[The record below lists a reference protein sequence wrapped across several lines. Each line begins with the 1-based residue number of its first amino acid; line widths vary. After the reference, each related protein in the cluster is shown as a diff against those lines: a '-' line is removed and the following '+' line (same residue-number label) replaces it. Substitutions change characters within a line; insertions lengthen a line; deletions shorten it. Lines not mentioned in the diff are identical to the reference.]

1 MKEKLTNNLAIKLIA
16 LFCAFFVWLAVVNV
30 ANPIKVSTREV
41 PVTITNDQVLEQ
53 ADLAYDVVGKK
64 TAVISFKIRTKDD
77 YKVKA
82 SDFNAYADL
91 SEMYDVT
98 GAIPIRVE
106 VVNNEEL
113 LESTPVVKSPEVIKI
128 TTEALQ
134 TKAFTL
140 KAYPQGE
147 AADGYEAGEVTMVP
161 SQVTVKGPTSLIGQI
176 SSVGIRFNIDGAVA
190 DVGGT
195 ATPEYFDANGNVLSD
210 LGDSVKT
217 VGGDVSYTM
226 QILKVKEVPLDFDVS
241 GEVADGYRY
250 TGPKTDIKS
259 VSVAGLKTDL
269 ASVSTITIQ
278 GPSLNVQGATKDV
291 ECEIDLDD
299 YLPSGLTIVGL
310 DSTTINVTLQVEKL
324 WNRTEKIVEKWLEKT
339 FTVKP
344 EDVTLNGK
352 NSSYSYTVEDTKME
366 VKVQGLEEDLSS
378 LSASKMN
385 IRVDVS
391 GMGLGEHTATAQ
403 LQLGDAYK
411 MLSAPAVTVRVSEHG
426 SSSAQTTESTESDH
440 GDTDSQSS
448 SNRESGASSA
458 KENVDAESGNA
469 A

>member
-1 MKEKLTNNLAIKLIA
+1 MKKKVLSALLTTAMLASM
-16 LFCAFFVWLAVVNV
+16 NV

-190 DVGGT
+190 DVSGT

-250 TGPKTDIKS
+250 TGPQTDIKS

-324 WNRTEKIVEKWLEKT
+324 TEKT

-344 EDVTLNGK
+344 ENVTLNGK

-426 SSSAQTTESTESDH
+426 SSSAQTTESTESDR

-458 KENVDAESGNA
+458 KENVDAESGNVA
-469 A
+469 

>member
-1 MKEKLTNNLAIKLIA
+1 MREKLTNNLAIKLIA

-41 PVTITNDQVLEQ
+41 TVTIINDDVLED

-64 TAVISFKIRTKDD
+64 TATISFKIRTKDD

-82 SDFNAYADL
+82 TDFNAYADL

-134 TKAFTL
+134 TKTFTL
-140 KAYPQGE
+140 KAYPQGN
-147 AADGYEAGEVTMVP
+147 AADGYAAGEVTMTP

-176 SSVGIRFNIDGAVA
+176 NSVGIRFNIDGASS
-190 DVGGT
+190 DLSGT
-195 ATPEYFDANGNVLSD
+195 AAPEYFDANGNVLSD

-217 VGGDVSYTM
+217 IGGDVSYTM
-226 QILKVKEVPLDFDVS
+226 QILKVKEVPLDFDVT
-241 GEVADGYRY
+241 GEAAEGYRY
-250 TGPKTDIKS
+250 TGPKTDVTS

-278 GPSLNVQGATKDV
+278 GPALNVQDATADID
-291 ECEIDLDD
+291 CEINLEN

-310 DSTTINVTLQVEKL
+310 ESTTINVTLQVEKL
-324 WNRTEKIVEKWLEKT
+324 TEKTYTIE
-339 FTVKP
+339 P
-344 EDVTLNGK
+344 EDVTITGK
-352 NSSYSYTVEDTKME
+352 NNSYSYTVEDTEAE
-366 VKVQGLEEDLSS
+366 VKVRGLEEDLNI
-378 LSASKMN
+378 LSTSKMN
-385 IRVDVS
+385 IKVDVS
-391 GMGLGEHTATAQ
+391 GMGLGEHVVPAQ
-403 LQLGDAYK
+403 YQIGDAYE
-411 MLSAPAVTVRVSEHG
+411 MLVAPVVTVNVSERN
-426 SSSAQTTESTESDH
+426 SQTSQTTDSTENNRS
-440 GDTDSQSS
+440 DTDSQDSLAHDNS
-448 SNRESGASSA
+448 SNNGNSLDLPTEKDTTDTESS
-458 KENVDAESGNA
+458 DAA
-469 A
+469 

>member
-1 MKEKLTNNLAIKLIA
+1 MKEKQNRRWGLLLISF
-16 LFCAFFVWLAVVNV
+16 LCAFLVWLGVVNV
-30 ANPIKVSTREV
+30 ADPVMTDTVEV
-41 PVTITNDQVLEQ
+41 PVEIINSDVLTKNNLTY
-53 ADLAYDVVGKK
+53 AVVGKSTTTVQYEVK
-64 TAVISFKIRTKDD
+64 TTNAYRIRS
-77 YKVKA
+77 
-82 SDFNAYADL
+82 SDFRAYADMTDMW
-91 SEMYDVT
+91 SVT
-98 GAIPIRVE
+98 GAIPIKVE
-106 VVNNEEL
+106 VLNHSEYLVSMPVSRTGTIKIETEPL
-113 LESTPVVKSPEVIKI
+113 QRKTFTIGVMTTGMLEDGYQTGKVTLSPE
-128 TTEALQ
+128 
-134 TKAFTL
+134 TL
-140 KAYPQGE
+140 
-147 AADGYEAGEVTMVP
+147 
-161 SQVTVKGPTSLIGQI
+161 TVEGPESLIGQI
-176 SSVGIRFNIDGAVA
+176 SSVGIRFNIDGAAA

-269 ASVSTITIQ
+269 ASVSTLTIQ
-278 GPSLNVQGATKDV
+278 GPSLNVQGATKNV

-324 WNRTEKIVEKWLEKT
+324 IEKT

-378 LSASKMN
+378 LSAAKMN

-391 GMGLGEHTATAQ
+391 GMGLGEHTAAAQ
-403 LQLGDAYK
+403 FQLGDAYK

-426 SSSAQTTESTESDH
+426 SSSAQTTESIESDR
-440 GDTDSQSS
+440 GDTGSQSS

>member
-82 SDFNAYADL
+82 SDFNA
-91 SEMYDVT
+91 YDVT

-176 SSVGIRFNIDGAVA
+176 SSVGIRFDINGAVA
-190 DVGGT
+190 DVSGT

-324 WNRTEKIVEKWLEKT
+324 TEKT

-391 GMGLGEHTATAQ
+391 GMGLGEHTAAAQ
-403 LQLGDAYK
+403 LHLGDAYK

-426 SSSAQTTESTESDH
+426 SSSAQTTESTESDR

-458 KENVDAESGNA
+458 KENVDAESGNVA
-469 A
+469 

>member
-1 MKEKLTNNLAIKLIA
+1 MKEKLTNNLAIKLIS

-53 ADLAYDVVGKK
+53 ADLAYEVVGKK
-64 TAVISFKIRTKDD
+64 TATISFKIRTKDD

-91 SEMYDVT
+91 SEMYDAT

-113 LESTPVVKSPEVIKI
+113 LESTPTVKSPEVIKI

-140 KAYPQGE
+140 KAYPQRE

-161 SQVTVKGPTSLIGQI
+161 SQVTVKGPTSMIGQI
-176 SSVGIRFNIDGAVA
+176 NSVGIRFNIDGAAA
-190 DVGGT
+190 DLSGT
-195 ATPEYFDANGNVLSD
+195 AMPEYFDANGNVLED
-210 LGDSVKT
+210 LGESVKT
-217 VGGDVSYTM
+217 IGGDISYTM
-226 QILKVKEVPLDFDVS
+226 QILKVKEVPLDFDVT

-259 VSVAGLKTDL
+259 ISVAGLKTDL
-269 ASVSTITIQ
+269 APVNTITIQ

-291 ECEIDLDD
+291 ECEINLEE

-310 DSTTINVTLQVEKL
+310 DSTVIRVKLQVEKL
-324 WNRTEKIVEKWLEKT
+324 IERT
-339 FTVKP
+339 FTVKAD
-344 EDVTLNGK
+344 DVLLTNK
-352 NSSYSYTVEDTKME
+352 NNSYGYTVEDGKME
-366 VKVQGLEEDLSS
+366 VKVQGLKEDLDI
-378 LSASKMN
+378 LSAAKMN
-385 IRVDVS
+385 ISVDVS
-391 GMGLGEHTATAQ
+391 GMGPGEHTAIAQ
-403 LQLGDAYK
+403 LQLGDAFRV
-411 MLSAPAVTVRVSEHG
+411 LSAPTITVQVNEH
-426 SSSAQTTESTESDH
+426 SISQTQTESTGNDRGDADRQDASAQESAA
-440 GDTDSQSS
+440 GTTK
-448 SNRESGASSA
+448 ESAGT
-458 KENVDAESGNA
+458 EN
-469 A
+469 

>member
-64 TAVISFKIRTKDD
+64 TATINFKIRTKDD

-140 KAYPQGE
+140 KAYPQGK
-147 AADGYEAGEVTMVP
+147 AAEGYEAGEVTMVP

-176 SSVGIRFNIDGAVA
+176 SSVGIRFNIDGAAA

-269 ASVSTITIQ
+269 ASVSTLTIQ
-278 GPSLNVQGATKDV
+278 GPSLNVRARRRMWSARSIWMIIAV
-291 ECEIDLDD
+291 
-299 YLPSGLTIVGL
+299 GLTIVGL

-324 WNRTEKIVEKWLEKT
+324 IEKT

-378 LSASKMN
+378 LSAAKMN

-391 GMGLGEHTATAQ
+391 GMGLGEHTAAAQ
-403 LQLGDAYK
+403 FQLGDAYK

-426 SSSAQTTESTESDH
+426 SSSAQTTESTESDR
-440 GDTDSQSS
+440 GDTGSQSS

>member
-190 DVGGT
+190 DVSGT

-226 QILKVKEVPLDFDVS
+226 QILKVKEVRLILTSAARWRMDTAIRGRRRISSRCLWQDSRPIWLRSARSRFRDRPS
-241 GEVADGYRY
+241 MCRARQRMWSARSIWMI
-250 TGPKTDIKS
+250 TCRP
-259 VSVAGLKTDL
+259 GLRSWDWT
-269 ASVSTITIQ
+269 ARRST
-278 GPSLNVQGATKDV
+278 
-291 ECEIDLDD
+291 
-299 YLPSGLTIVGL
+299 
-310 DSTTINVTLQVEKL
+310 
-324 WNRTEKIVEKWLEKT
+324 
-339 FTVKP
+339 
-344 EDVTLNGK
+344 
-352 NSSYSYTVEDTKME
+352 
-366 VKVQGLEEDLSS
+366 
-378 LSASKMN
+378 
-385 IRVDVS
+385 
-391 GMGLGEHTATAQ
+391 
-403 LQLGDAYK
+403 
-411 MLSAPAVTVRVSEHG
+411 
-426 SSSAQTTESTESDH
+426 
-440 GDTDSQSS
+440 
-448 SNRESGASSA
+448 
-458 KENVDAESGNA
+458 
-469 A
+469 

>member
-1 MKEKLTNNLAIKLIA
+1 M
-16 LFCAFFVWLAVVNV
+16 
-30 ANPIKVSTREV
+30 
-41 PVTITNDQVLEQ
+41 
-53 ADLAYDVVGKK
+53 
-64 TAVISFKIRTKDD
+64 VISFKIRTKDD

-140 KAYPQGE
+140 KAYPQGK
-147 AADGYEAGEVTMVP
+147 AAEGYEAGEVTMVP

-176 SSVGIRFNIDGAVA
+176 SSVGIRFNIDGAAA

-269 ASVSTITIQ
+269 ASVSTLTIQ
-278 GPSLNVQGATKDV
+278 GPSLNVQGATKNV

-324 WNRTEKIVEKWLEKT
+324 IEKT

-378 LSASKMN
+378 LSAAKMN

-391 GMGLGEHTATAQ
+391 GMGLGEHTAAAQ
-403 LQLGDAYK
+403 FQLGDAYK

-426 SSSAQTTESTESDH
+426 SSSAQTTESTESDR
-440 GDTDSQSS
+440 GDTGSQSS

>member
-190 DVGGT
+190 DVSGT

-217 VGGDVSYTM
+217 VGGDVSYT
-226 QILKVKEVPLDFDVS
+226 
-241 GEVADGYRY
+241 A
-250 TGPKTDIKS
+250 
-259 VSVAGLKTDL
+259 
-269 ASVSTITIQ
+269 
-278 GPSLNVQGATKDV
+278 
-291 ECEIDLDD
+291 
-299 YLPSGLTIVGL
+299 
-310 DSTTINVTLQVEKL
+310 
-324 WNRTEKIVEKWLEKT
+324 
-339 FTVKP
+339 
-344 EDVTLNGK
+344 
-352 NSSYSYTVEDTKME
+352 
-366 VKVQGLEEDLSS
+366 
-378 LSASKMN
+378 
-385 IRVDVS
+385 IRVRRRISSRCLWQDS
-391 GMGLGEHTATAQ
+391 RPIWLRSARSRFRDRPSMCRARQGMWSARSIWMITCRPGLRSWDWTA
-403 LQLGDAYK
+403 
-411 MLSAPAVTVRVSEHG
+411 RR
-426 SSSAQTTESTESDH
+426 ST
-440 GDTDSQSS
+440 
-448 SNRESGASSA
+448 
-458 KENVDAESGNA
+458 
-469 A
+469 

>member
-1 MKEKLTNNLAIKLIA
+1 MAGSRECGEPDQGVDEGGSGLKR
-16 LFCAFFVWLAVVNV
+16 LFHFL
-30 ANPIKVSTREV
+30 
-41 PVTITNDQVLEQ
+41 QVLEQ

-176 SSVGIRFNIDGAVA
+176 SSVGIRFDINGAVA
-190 DVGGT
+190 DVSGT

-324 WNRTEKIVEKWLEKT
+324 TEKT

-391 GMGLGEHTATAQ
+391 GMGLGEHTAAAQ
-403 LQLGDAYK
+403 LHLGDAYK

-426 SSSAQTTESTESDH
+426 SSSAQTTESTESDR

-458 KENVDAESGNA
+458 KENVDAESGNVA
-469 A
+469 

>member
-176 SSVGIRFNIDGAVA
+176 SSVGIEINLDGKNA
-190 DVGGT
+190 DWSDSEE
-195 ATPEYFDANGNVLSD
+195 PKFYDANKNSITISD
-210 LGDSVKT
+210 RLISNCKSV
-217 VGGDVSYTM
+217 DYTM
-226 QILKVKEVPLDFDVS
+226 EILKVKNLSLDFDVT
-241 GEVADGYRY
+241 GEVAGGYRY
-250 TGPKTDIKS
+250 TGVECGLKS
-259 VSVAGLKTDL
+259 VPVVGLKSAL
-269 ASVSTITIQ
+269 ASLNTITI
-278 GPSLNVQGATKDV
+278 PKEELDVSGARANIVKT
-291 ECEIDLDD
+291 IDLND
-299 YLPSGLTIVGL
+299 YLPGEFPWLG
-310 DSTTINVTLQVEKL
+310 
-324 WNRTEKIVEKWLEKT
+324 RTV
-339 FTVKP
+339 P
-344 EDVTLNGK
+344 R
-352 NSSYSYTVEDTKME
+352 S
-366 VKVQGLEEDLSS
+366 
-378 LSASKMN
+378 
-385 IRVDVS
+385 R
-391 GMGLGEHTATAQ
+391 
-403 LQLGDAYK
+403 
-411 MLSAPAVTVRVSEHG
+411 
-426 SSSAQTTESTESDH
+426 
-440 GDTDSQSS
+440 
-448 SNRESGASSA
+448 
-458 KENVDAESGNA
+458 
-469 A
+469 

>member
-190 DVGGT
+190 DVSGT

-291 ECEIDLDD
+291 ECEIDRGTGQHDD
-299 YLPSGLTIVGL
+299 QRDTAGGEADGENLYGQTGEC
-310 DSTTINVTLQVEKL
+310 DSKRKEQ
-324 WNRTEKIVEKWLEKT
+324 
-339 FTVKP
+339 
-344 EDVTLNGK
+344 
-352 NSSYSYTVEDTKME
+352 
-366 VKVQGLEEDLSS
+366 
-378 LSASKMN
+378 
-385 IRVDVS
+385 
-391 GMGLGEHTATAQ
+391 Q
-403 LQLGDAYK
+403 LQLYCRRYEDGSQGTGTRGGFKQSVGVEDEYPGRCIRHGTGRAHGNGA
-411 MLSAPAVTVRVSEHG
+411 APAGGRV
-426 SSSAQTTESTESDH
+426 
-440 GDTDSQSS
+440 
-448 SNRESGASSA
+448 
-458 KENVDAESGNA
+458 
-469 A
+469 

>member
-64 TAVISFKIRTKDD
+64 TATISFKIRTKDD

-140 KAYPQGE
+140 NAYPQSK
-147 AADGYEAGEVTMVP
+147 AAEGYEAGEVTMVP

-176 SSVGIRFNIDGAVA
+176 SSVGIRFNIDGAAA

-269 ASVSTITIQ
+269 ASVSTLTIQ
-278 GPSLNVQGATKDV
+278 GPSLNVQGATKNV

-324 WNRTEKIVEKWLEKT
+324 IEKT

-378 LSASKMN
+378 LSAAKMN

-391 GMGLGEHTATAQ
+391 GMGLGEHTAAAQ
-403 LQLGDAYK
+403 FQLGDAYK

-426 SSSAQTTESTESDH
+426 SSSVQTTESTESDR
-440 GDTDSQSS
+440 GDMGSQSS

>member
-1 MKEKLTNNLAIKLIA
+1 
-16 LFCAFFVWLAVVNV
+16 
-30 ANPIKVSTREV
+30 
-41 PVTITNDQVLEQ
+41 
-53 ADLAYDVVGKK
+53 
-64 TAVISFKIRTKDD
+64 
-77 YKVKA
+77 
-82 SDFNAYADL
+82 
-91 SEMYDVT
+91 
-98 GAIPIRVE
+98 
-106 VVNNEEL
+106 
-113 LESTPVVKSPEVIKI
+113 
-128 TTEALQ
+128 
-134 TKAFTL
+134 
-140 KAYPQGE
+140 
-147 AADGYEAGEVTMVP
+147 MVP

-176 SSVGIRFNIDGAVA
+176 SSVGIRFDINGAVA
-190 DVGGT
+190 DVSGT

-324 WNRTEKIVEKWLEKT
+324 TEKT

-391 GMGLGEHTATAQ
+391 GMGLGEHTAAAQ
-403 LQLGDAYK
+403 LHLGDAYK

-426 SSSAQTTESTESDH
+426 SSSAQTTESTESDR

-458 KENVDAESGNA
+458 KENVDAESGNVA
-469 A
+469 

>member
-1 MKEKLTNNLAIKLIA
+1 MKEKQNRRWGLLLISF
-16 LFCAFFVWLAVVNV
+16 LCAFLVWLGVVNV
-30 ANPIKVSTREV
+30 ADPVMTDTVEV
-41 PVTITNDQVLEQ
+41 PVEIINSDVLTKNNLTY
-53 ADLAYDVVGKK
+53 AVVGKSTTTVQYEVK
-64 TAVISFKIRTKDD
+64 TTNAYRIRS
-77 YKVKA
+77 
-82 SDFNAYADL
+82 SDFRAYADMTDMW
-91 SEMYDVT
+91 SVT
-98 GAIPIRVE
+98 GAIPIKVE
-106 VVNNEEL
+106 VLNHSEDLVSMPVSRTGTIKIETEPL
-113 LESTPVVKSPEVIKI
+113 QRKTFTIGVMTTGMLEDGYQTGKVTLSPE
-128 TTEALQ
+128 
-134 TKAFTL
+134 TL
-140 KAYPQGE
+140 
-147 AADGYEAGEVTMVP
+147 
-161 SQVTVKGPTSLIGQI
+161 TVEGPESLIGQI

-190 DVGGT
+190 DVSGT
-195 ATPEYFDANGNVLSD
+195 ATPEYFDANGNVLSE

-269 ASVSTITIQ
+269 ASVSMITIQ

-324 WNRTEKIVEKWLEKT
+324 TEKT

-344 EDVTLNGK
+344 ENVTLNGK

-426 SSSAQTTESTESDH
+426 SSSAQTTESTESNR

-458 KENVDAESGNA
+458 KENVDAESGNVA
-469 A
+469 

>member
-41 PVTITNDQVLEQ
+41 PVTITNDQVL
-53 ADLAYDVVGKK
+53 VGKK

-176 SSVGIRFNIDGAVA
+176 SSVGIRFDINGAVA
-190 DVGGT
+190 DVSGT

-324 WNRTEKIVEKWLEKT
+324 TEKT

-391 GMGLGEHTATAQ
+391 GMGLGEHTAAAQ
-403 LQLGDAYK
+403 LHLGDAYK

-426 SSSAQTTESTESDH
+426 SSSAQTTESTESDR

-458 KENVDAESGNA
+458 KENVDAESGNVA
-469 A
+469 

>member
-1 MKEKLTNNLAIKLIA
+1 
-16 LFCAFFVWLAVVNV
+16 
-30 ANPIKVSTREV
+30 
-41 PVTITNDQVLEQ
+41 
-53 ADLAYDVVGKK
+53 
-64 TAVISFKIRTKDD
+64 
-77 YKVKA
+77 
-82 SDFNAYADL
+82 
-91 SEMYDVT
+91 
-98 GAIPIRVE
+98 
-106 VVNNEEL
+106 
-113 LESTPVVKSPEVIKI
+113 
-128 TTEALQ
+128 
-134 TKAFTL
+134 
-140 KAYPQGE
+140 
-147 AADGYEAGEVTMVP
+147 
-161 SQVTVKGPTSLIGQI
+161 
-176 SSVGIRFNIDGAVA
+176 
-190 DVGGT
+190 
-195 ATPEYFDANGNVLSD
+195 
-210 LGDSVKT
+210 
-217 VGGDVSYTM
+217 M

-324 WNRTEKIVEKWLEKT
+324 IEKT

-378 LSASKMN
+378 LSAAKMN

-391 GMGLGEHTATAQ
+391 GMGLGEHTAAAQ
-403 LQLGDAYK
+403 FQLGDAYK

-426 SSSAQTTESTESDH
+426 SSSAQTTESTESDR
-440 GDTDSQSS
+440 GDTGSQSS

>member
-176 SSVGIRFNIDGAVA
+176 SSVGIRFDINGAVA
-190 DVGGT
+190 D
-195 ATPEYFDANGNVLSD
+195 
-210 LGDSVKT
+210 VKT

-226 QILKVKEVPLDFDVS
+226 QILIVKEVALDFDVS

-324 WNRTEKIVEKWLEKT
+324 TEKT

-391 GMGLGEHTATAQ
+391 GMGLGEHTAAAQ
-403 LQLGDAYK
+403 LHLGDAYK

-426 SSSAQTTESTESDH
+426 SSSAQTTESTESDR

-458 KENVDAESGNA
+458 KENVDAESGNVA
-469 A
+469 

>member
-1 MKEKLTNNLAIKLIA
+1 
-16 LFCAFFVWLAVVNV
+16 
-30 ANPIKVSTREV
+30 
-41 PVTITNDQVLEQ
+41 
-53 ADLAYDVVGKK
+53 
-64 TAVISFKIRTKDD
+64 
-77 YKVKA
+77 
-82 SDFNAYADL
+82 
-91 SEMYDVT
+91 
-98 GAIPIRVE
+98 
-106 VVNNEEL
+106 
-113 LESTPVVKSPEVIKI
+113 
-128 TTEALQ
+128 
-134 TKAFTL
+134 
-140 KAYPQGE
+140 
-147 AADGYEAGEVTMVP
+147 MVP

-190 DVGGT
+190 DVSGT

-324 WNRTEKIVEKWLEKT
+324 TEKT

-344 EDVTLNGK
+344 ENVTLNGK

-411 MLSAPAVTVRVSEHG
+411 MLSAPAVTVPGQRAHG
-426 SSSAQTTESTESDH
+426 SSSAQTTESTESNR

-458 KENVDAESGNA
+458 KENVDAESGNVA
-469 A
+469 

>member
-147 AADGYEAGEVTMVP
+147 AADGYEAGEV
-161 SQVTVKGPTSLIGQI
+161 
-176 SSVGIRFNIDGAVA
+176 A
-190 DVGGT
+190 DVSGT

-250 TGPKTDIKS
+250 TGPKTDIK
-259 VSVAGLKTDL
+259 
-269 ASVSTITIQ
+269 
-278 GPSLNVQGATKDV
+278 
-291 ECEIDLDD
+291 
-299 YLPSGLTIVGL
+299 
-310 DSTTINVTLQVEKL
+310 
-324 WNRTEKIVEKWLEKT
+324 
-339 FTVKP
+339 
-344 EDVTLNGK
+344 
-352 NSSYSYTVEDTKME
+352 
-366 VKVQGLEEDLSS
+366 
-378 LSASKMN
+378 
-385 IRVDVS
+385 
-391 GMGLGEHTATAQ
+391 
-403 LQLGDAYK
+403 
-411 MLSAPAVTVRVSEHG
+411 
-426 SSSAQTTESTESDH
+426 
-440 GDTDSQSS
+440 
-448 SNRESGASSA
+448 
-458 KENVDAESGNA
+458 
-469 A
+469 

>member
-1 MKEKLTNNLAIKLIA
+1 MTTGMLEDGYQTG
-16 LFCAFFVWLAVVNV
+16 
-30 ANPIKVSTREV
+30 KVT
-41 PVTITNDQVLEQ
+41 L
-53 ADLAYDVVGKK
+53 
-64 TAVISFKIRTKDD
+64 
-77 YKVKA
+77 
-82 SDFNAYADL
+82 
-91 SEMYDVT
+91 
-98 GAIPIRVE
+98 
-106 VVNNEEL
+106 
-113 LESTPVVKSPEVIKI
+113 SPE
-128 TTEALQ
+128 
-134 TKAFTL
+134 TL
-140 KAYPQGE
+140 
-147 AADGYEAGEVTMVP
+147 
-161 SQVTVKGPTSLIGQI
+161 TVEGPESLIGQI

-190 DVGGT
+190 DVSGT

-324 WNRTEKIVEKWLEKT
+324 TEKT

-344 EDVTLNGK
+344 ENVTLNGK

-426 SSSAQTTESTESDH
+426 SSSAQTTESTESNR

-458 KENVDAESGNA
+458 KENVDALFLEYDDARSGGFAPLAKVSPDKKVVLGLITTKTPELEDKEVVIKRIHEA
-469 A
+469 AKYIPLDRLYLSPQCGFASCEIGNKLTEEEQWAKLKLVKEIAEEVWGE

>member
-176 SSVGIRFNIDGAVA
+176 SSVGIRFDINGAVA
-190 DVGGT
+190 DVSGT

-324 WNRTEKIVEKWLEKT
+324 TEKT

-344 EDVTLNGK
+344 ENVTLNGK

-391 GMGLGEHTATAQ
+391 GMGLGEHTAAAQ

-411 MLSAPAVTVRVSEHG
+411 TVRVSEHG
-426 SSSAQTTESTESDH
+426 SSSAQTTESTESDR
-440 GDTDSQSS
+440 GDTGSQSS

-458 KENVDAESGNA
+458 KENVDAESGNVA
-469 A
+469 

>member
-1 MKEKLTNNLAIKLIA
+1 MREKLMNNLAIKLIA

-41 PVTITNDQVLEQ
+41 QVTITNDQVLEE
-53 ADLAYDVVGKK
+53 ADLAYEVVGKK
-64 TAVISFKIRTKDD
+64 TATISFKIRTKDD

-106 VVNNEEL
+106 VLNNEEL

-134 TKAFTL
+134 TKTFTL
-140 KAYPQGE
+140 KAYPQGD
-147 AADGYEAGEVTMVP
+147 AAEGYAAGEVTMTP
-161 SQVTVKGPTSLIGQI
+161 AQVTVKGPTSLIGQI
-176 SSVGIRFNIDGAVA
+176 NSVGIRFNIDGAST
-190 DVGGT
+190 DISGT

-226 QILKVKEVPLDFDVS
+226 QILKVKEVPLDIDVT
-241 GEVADGYRY
+241 GEAAEGYRY
-250 TGPKTDIKS
+250 TGPKTDIKT

-278 GPSLNVQGATKDV
+278 GPSLNVQDATKDI
-291 ECEIDLDD
+291 ECEINLEN

-310 DSTTINVTLQVEKL
+310 ESTTIKVILQVEKL
-324 WNRTEKIVEKWLEKT
+324 TEKT
-339 FTVKP
+339 FTIKP
-344 EDVTLNGK
+344 EDVAITGK
-352 NSSYSYTVEDTKME
+352 NNSYSYTVEDTKME
-366 VKVQGLEEDLSS
+366 VKVRGLEEDLSS

-385 IRVDVS
+385 IKVDVS
-391 GMGLGEHTATAQ
+391 GMGLGEHTVAAQ
-403 LQLGDAYK
+403 FQIGDAYE
-411 MLSAPAVTVRVSEHG
+411 MLSTPTVTVNVSEHTN
-426 SSSAQTTESTESDH
+426 SSSQTSESTE

-448 SNRESGASSA
+448 SARDGVTNTA
-458 KENVDAESGNA
+458 KETSDTESSNA

>member
-1 MKEKLTNNLAIKLIA
+1 
-16 LFCAFFVWLAVVNV
+16 
-30 ANPIKVSTREV
+30 
-41 PVTITNDQVLEQ
+41 
-53 ADLAYDVVGKK
+53 
-64 TAVISFKIRTKDD
+64 
-77 YKVKA
+77 
-82 SDFNAYADL
+82 
-91 SEMYDVT
+91 
-98 GAIPIRVE
+98 
-106 VVNNEEL
+106 
-113 LESTPVVKSPEVIKI
+113 
-128 TTEALQ
+128 
-134 TKAFTL
+134 
-140 KAYPQGE
+140 
-147 AADGYEAGEVTMVP
+147 
-161 SQVTVKGPTSLIGQI
+161 
-176 SSVGIRFNIDGAVA
+176 
-190 DVGGT
+190 
-195 ATPEYFDANGNVLSD
+195 
-210 LGDSVKT
+210 
-217 VGGDVSYTM
+217 M

-269 ASVSTITIQ
+269 ASVSTLTIQ
-278 GPSLNVQGATKDV
+278 GPSLNVQGATKNV

-310 DSTTINVTLQVEKL
+310 DSTMINVTLQVEKL
-324 WNRTEKIVEKWLEKT
+324 IEKT

-378 LSASKMN
+378 LSAAKMN

-391 GMGLGEHTATAQ
+391 GMGLGEHTVAAQ
-403 LQLGDAYK
+403 FQLGDAYK

-426 SSSAQTTESTESDH
+426 SSSAQTTESTESDR
-440 GDTDSQSS
+440 GDMGSQSS

>member
-190 DVGGT
+190 DVSGT

-291 ECEIDLDD
+291 ECEIDRGTGQHDD
-299 YLPSGLTIVGL
+299 QRDTAGGEADGENLYGQTGEC
-310 DSTTINVTLQVEKL
+310 DSKRKEQ
-324 WNRTEKIVEKWLEKT
+324 
-339 FTVKP
+339 
-344 EDVTLNGK
+344 
-352 NSSYSYTVEDTKME
+352 
-366 VKVQGLEEDLSS
+366 
-378 LSASKMN
+378 
-385 IRVDVS
+385 
-391 GMGLGEHTATAQ
+391 Q
-403 LQLGDAYK
+403 LQLYCRRYEDGSQGTGTRGGFKQSVGVEDEYPGRCIRHGTGRA
-411 MLSAPAVTVRVSEHG
+411 HG
-426 SSSAQTTESTESDH
+426 SGAAP
-440 GDTDSQSS
+440 
-448 SNRESGASSA
+448 SGGR
-458 KENVDAESGNA
+458 V
-469 A
+469 